1 MDNAEFLITLPEK
14 DQQPDNDLNIGLPN
28 FVPEILMTPN
38 ICVIGVGGAGG
49 NAVDSMIESGLTGT
63 RFVVANTDAQV
74 MAKSLTHERIQLGAA
89 ITQGLGAGSNPEIGK
104 AAAEESADKIKEAL
118 QGVNLLFI
126 AAGMGGGTGTGASPV
141 VAKIAKDMGILTV
154 GVVTKPFRM
163 EGSKRM
169 RVAEAGIEELSKYVD
184 TLITVPNQN
193 LFLIAKPQTTIK
205 EAFKMANDVLYQGV
219 KSITDLMMTTM
230 EIHVDFADFKAV
242 TQGMGKAIMG
252 SGEASG
258 ENRALEATEKAIVNP
273 LLDVSMK
280 GAKGVLISLSGK
292 DISLTEAEE
301 ATERIRQEVDE
312 DANIIFGIC
321 LDENLGDKIRVSVV
335 ATGLEQNKEPKAPE
349 TIRLMNPEQE
359 PIIVT
364 PTTPEEKQ
372 EWKPSEP
379 EQNPPSLL
387 VTPAQ
392 KEQLIQEDA
401 VVEEKEK
408 TSDYP
413 VPPEESF
420 IPQAP
425 IESVIDEEELE
436 QQSEQP
442 TDLFTGLVD
451 SFAKEGKNPETSS
464 VEEEAS
470 STPVKERGWGLF
482 SFWSE
487 KNLVEKSKKRLKT
500 EKEQTTERKI
510 PQLPSEDE
518 LIIPAFLRK

>member
-14 DQQPDNDLNIGLPN
+14 ELPNNELNISLPEN
-28 FVPEILMTPN
+28 MPEILMTPN

-49 NAVDSMIESGLTGT
+49 NAIDNMIKSGLTNA
-63 RFVVANTDAQV
+63 RFIVANTDAQV

-89 ITQGLGAGSNPEIGK
+89 ITKGLGAGSNPEIGK

-118 QGVNLLFI
+118 EGINLLFI

-141 VAKIAKDMGILTV
+141 VARIAKDMGILTV

-163 EGSKRM
+163 EGNKRM

-205 EAFKMANDVLYQGV
+205 EAFKMADDILYQGV
-219 KSITDLMMTTM
+219 KSITDLMITTM
-230 EIHVDFADFKAV
+230 EIHVDFADFKTIA
-242 TQGMGKAIMG
+242 QGMGKAIMG

-321 LDENLGDKIRVSVV
+321 LDESLGDKIRVSVV
-335 ATGLEQNKEPKAPE
+335 ATGLEQNKIPQTPE
-349 TIRLMNPEQE
+349 TNHLLNPVQE
-359 PIIVT
+359 PTIVT
-364 PTTPEEKQ
+364 PNAPEEKQ
-372 EWKPSEP
+372 EWKTDEDEQTPPLFVPAAHEEQIVLKEEP
-379 EQNPPSLL
+379 
-387 VTPAQ
+387 
-392 KEQLIQEDA
+392 
-401 VVEEKEK
+401 VVEETKDE
-408 TSDYP
+408 YP
-413 VPPEESF
+413 LPPTESF
-420 IPQAP
+420 IPTAP
-425 IESVIDEEELE
+425 VEPVIAV
-436 QQSEQP
+436 
-442 TDLFTGLVD
+442 TC
-451 SFAKEGKNPETSS
+451 TSS
-464 VEEEAS
+464 A
-470 STPVKERGWGLF
+470 RM
-482 SFWSE
+482 
-487 KNLVEKSKKRLKT
+487 
-500 EKEQTTERKI
+500 
-510 PQLPSEDE
+510 
-518 LIIPAFLRK
+518 PAFANGTIAVWIAVAKQPGWAM